1 MSLTTSPQ
9 AQTLNDTILQHN
21 PSIFSLLSHKGQ
33 HAYFPKEGIVAQSA
47 QAKNKKYNATIGV
60 ALDDNN
66 QPLFLSAIQEK
77 ILLPPKDIYLYAPS
91 YGIPLLR
98 QEWKKHIYHQNPS
111 LINNQLPS
119 TQPSTLISEPIVANG
134 LTHALQIIGQL
145 FISKDDHII
154 LPDLFWGNYKL
165 IFEHANHA
173 KLTTFPLFTD
183 NTFNLLGLSQTLNQ
197 QSPQKEQ
204 TKKKIILLNFPNN
217 PTGYTP
223 TVNEAKEIVHIL
235 TKHAQTGNH
244 LLVICDDAYFGFF
257 YEPETY
263 KESLFSLLAN
273 AHPNILAIK
282 IDGASKELYSWGLR
296 VAFITYGSKNI
307 SSETITALEEK
318 TAGALRGSISNA
330 SQLSQT
336 LVLNALINK
345 NTQVDQHHH
354 LSLLQS
360 RYRTIKTILNNPKYT
375 SYFTPLPCNSGYF
388 LCLKPTNGTAEQIRQ
403 ILLEKYD
410 TGVIA
415 QNNLIRIAFSSLKE
429 QDIPQVIDNIANACQ
444 EIK

>member
-66 QPLFLSAIQEK
+66 DPLFLSAIQEK
-77 ILLPPKDIYLYAPS
+77 ILLPPKDIYLYASS
-91 YGIPLLR
+91 YGIPELR
-98 QEWKKHIYHQNPS
+98 QEWKKHIYEQNPTLTKS
-111 LINNQLPS
+111 
-119 TQPSTLISEPIVANG
+119 QPNTPISQPIIANG

-145 FISKDDHII
+145 FINKDDHII

-173 KLTTFPLFTD
+173 QLITFPLFTE
-183 NTFNLLGLSQTLNQ
+183 NRFNLSGLSQTLNQ
-197 QSPQKEQ
+197 QTQQ
-204 TKKKIILLNFPNN
+204 NKKKVILLNFPNN

-223 TVNEAKEIVHIL
+223 TRDEAQEIVHL
-235 TKHAQTGNH
+235 LKSDAEKGNN
-244 LLVICDDAYFGFF
+244 LLIICDDAYFGFF
-257 YEPETY
+257 YEPETF

-273 AHPNILAIK
+273 AHPNILAVK

-307 SSETITALEEK
+307 SPETLTALEEK

-330 SQLSQT
+330 SQLSQQ
-336 LVLNALINK
+336 LVLNALTNK
-345 NTQVDQHHH
+345 KTQVDQHHH
-354 LSLLQS
+354 FSLLQS

-415 QNNLIRIAFSSLKE
+415 QNNLIRIAFSSLRE
-429 QDIPQVIDNIANACQ
+429 DQIEQVIENIAQACQ
-444 EIK
+444 EIAQK